1 VAESAARGNPAFI
14 LLPQENEATLKK
26 FQKHSIINCTLK
38 RDARLLWRES
48 VKNPEGENNMVKLRE
63 LAEANKA
70 EGQVILSRTP
80 TELTDDIEASI
91 FENKNPVKVADKVA

>member
-1 VAESAARGNPAFI
+1 
-14 LLPQENEATLKK
+14 
-26 FQKHSIINCTLK
+26 
-38 RDARLLWRES
+38 
-48 VKNPEGENNMVKLRE
+48 MVKLRE

-80 TELTDDIEASI
+80 TELTDDIEANI